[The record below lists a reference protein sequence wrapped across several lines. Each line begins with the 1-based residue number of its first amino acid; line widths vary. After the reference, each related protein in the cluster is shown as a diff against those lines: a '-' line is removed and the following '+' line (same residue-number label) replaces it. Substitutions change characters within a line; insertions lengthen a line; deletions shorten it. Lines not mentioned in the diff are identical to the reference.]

1 MEADFVEG
9 TVEHCCIQARGI
21 NFFLKLVLIFG
32 THNICIFGSSAIL
45 IPSKITS
52 QKSEIFCGYS
62 N

>member
-9 TVEHCCIQARGI
+9 AVEHRCIQARRI
-21 NFFLKLVLIFG
+21 NFFLELALIFG
-32 THNICIFGSSAIL
+32 IRNICIFGSSSFL

-52 QKSEIFCGYS
+52 QKSEIFFGYF